1 MADSYLSALLNR
13 NLIEQDGEIEHRRGY
28 KIASRGLAFLN
39 VYAELK
45 RVLGEEKSLLTSMT
59 TMNSWI

>member
-1 MADSYLSALLNR
+1 MADSYLSSLLDR
-13 NLIEQDGEIEHRRGY
+13 NFIEQYGEIEHRKEY

-45 RVLGEEKSLLTSMT
+45 RVLGEEASFLTSLT
-59 TMNSWI
+59 KMNSWI